1 MSTFEYTI
9 SFILV
14 AIGAIGIV
22 LAPFVIARTRVPR
35 TRRHPSF

>member
-1 MSTFEYTI
+1 MNTFEYTI

-14 AIGAIGIV
+14 VIGLIGIV
-22 LAPFVIARTRVPR
+22 LAPFVIARTKVRR